1 MTCPKCEERIYRT
14 PSTFPYWLCPRH
26 GQVIP
31 EPEPY
36 SPACEKPSCDACP
49 ILNSQADEIACVKG
63 QCNQLRSEL
72 MSLRGDNRRAA
83 NSYHLNPQ
91 HWKEKFE
98 TANKLYHEL
107 LDDCQRFF
115 TTKLAGLV

>member
-1 MTCPKCEERIYRT
+1 MTCPECQERVYQT

-31 EPEPY
+31 EP
-36 SPACEKPSCDACP
+36 ACEKPNCNTCP
-49 ILNSQADEIACVKG
+49 VLNSQASEIVRVKR
-63 QCNQLRSEL
+63 QRNQLRSEL
-72 MSLRGDNRRAA
+72 TSLRGDNCRAA

-91 HWKEKFE
+91 LWKEKFE
-98 TANKLYHEL
+98 TVNRLYHEL
-107 LDDCQRFF
+107 LDDCQTFF